1 MIQNKKKGKDILVH
15 SAFETEDYYM
25 LRVPSKPLNYFND
38 LSREDEDKLLERFKK
53 ETSLREAISVSSPS
67 LYETL
72 LKKMDSILQ
81 NKDSK
86 KNRQIISSLMRY
98 ALRSCSRP
106 TPFGLFSGV
115 ATGKFSDEAS
125 LSIKI
130 SNTFKKWVRPDM
142 EWLLGIVRILEQ
154 NDEVLPYL
162 NVRKN
167 MSLHKV
173 GKRLNIKF
181 MSLHG
186 QSMGNTSK
194 EISVSYTNVLNKILR
209 LTANP
214 ILFKKLKGELL
225 NEYSDVDHVVIH
237 NYLKQLVDQ
246 ELLYTELKPPMNGSD
261 PLDYIDSVLKEVYKL
276 RENDGLTHN
285 LELIGKVQQ
294 IKSTI
299 DNCNKK
305 NITNMERELH
315 LLSLDMRRLFK
326 CSTPLQ
332 VDSFIRSEQN
342 ALPKNLKDEIADVAE
357 CLWKLNR
364 DFKNEKMEEYKNK
377 FIETYG
383 VFREIPLMDAIS
395 EEKGIGF
402 PKNDDE
408 LNQDEKLNKM
418 MYSLDASKQ
427 IILNNLVSNAIKQ
440 GETEI
445 ILTDEILQKISSDN
459 FIGETPDGIDIY
471 AEIINNV
478 SDGYNIVLNPQA
490 GAQGVG
496 KSSGRFLYNDDQ
508 LKSEFF
514 KSHQKVRNQ
523 NRHLE
528 YVEITYIPP
537 GGRVGNVMQG
547 FTPTEYELN
556 MTGIRN
562 GKVKQVDL
570 NDLFLVATPDRLLI
584 KSRTLNKEIRII
596 ASNMYNY
603 NNSPKLCRFLLE
615 LTMSQYANWGLFNW
629 GLLQYNQYLPR
640 VRRNNVIL
648 YPQSWRFQ
656 DLILKTDTEYRGL
669 TLEDGI
675 KKWLVKWNIPRYV
688 YLTFSDLRLLIDLT
702 NPLHLKELVNEAQ
715 KNHQFELQEFI
726 GEFEDRIV
734 ESDEGRHVMEVVIPV
749 IRREST
755 LSSYP
760 NLNIKDSHPRTVKRI
775 IYPGEECL
783 HVKLYGS
790 LGEQEEFICQEM
802 LEFTENL
809 RQLGEIDKWFFIRYL
824 DPDPHIRLRLFGDP
838 YKLNESVIA
847 KVNKFAREN
856 IQSGYLKTFTFSP
869 YEREL
874 ERYGGSGLIEQ
885 VEDIFWTDS
894 VVASNLL
901 KFIDQQKQSVF
912 NEKVVAAISIVEMLD
927 SFGLTTEDIHQDIF
941 HESNPNKFM
950 PSFRKNKEGLIKF
963 LNTDD
968 NWSALRGSVGGDDL
982 LSILEP
988 RRTYLKLLANSLKES
1003 IHNELI
1009 IPQQINILID
1019 SLIHMH
1025 CNRLLGPSRLESEV
1039 RALIKLTTKS
1049 LIHIKNKDASKKEL
1063 SLNL

>member
-1 MIQNKKKGKDILVH
+1 LVNPLRIDCVFDDLIIH
-15 SAFETEDYYM
+15 GLLWLFTFQAVAFDYTT
-25 LRVPSKPLNYFND
+25 SQ
-38 LSREDEDKLLERFKK
+38 DKLLERFKS
-53 ETSLREAISVSSPS
+53 EISLREAISVSSTS
-67 LYETL
+67 LYEIL
-72 LKKMDSILQ
+72 LKRMDSILQ

-106 TPFGLFSGV
+106 TPFGLFSGI

-125 LSIKI
+125 LGIKI
-130 SNTFKKWVRPDM
+130 SNEFKKWVRPDM

-154 NDEVLPYL
+154 NNEVLPYL
-162 NVRKN
+162 SVRKN

-186 QSMGNTSK
+186 QSKGNTSK
-194 EISVSYTNVLNKILR
+194 EVSVSYTAVLDKILM

-214 ILFKKLKGELL
+214 ILFKELKGTLL
-225 NEYSDVDHVVIH
+225 NEYSDVDPVVIH
-237 NYLKQLVDQ
+237 SYLKQLVDQ
-246 ELLYTELKPPMNGSD
+246 ELLYTELKPPMND
-261 PLDYIDSVLKEVYKL
+261 TNPLDYINSVLEEVYKL

-285 LELIGKVQQ
+285 LELIGKIEQ
-294 IKSTI
+294 IKNTI
-299 DNCNKK
+299 DKYNKESFLF
-305 NITNMERELH
+305 MERELH
-315 LLSLDMRRLFK
+315 SLSLNMRKLFK
-326 CSTPLQ
+326 CANPLQ
-332 VDSFIRSEQN
+332 VDSFIRPERN
-342 ALPKNLKDEIADVAE
+342 VLPKNIKDEIADAAE

-364 DFKNEKMEEYKNK
+364 DFKNEKMDEYKNK

-383 VFREIPLMDAIS
+383 VFREIPLMDVIS

-402 PKNDDE
+402 PKNDDG
-408 LNQDEKLNKM
+408 LNQSEKLNRM

-440 GETEI
+440 DETEL
-445 ILTDEILQKISSDN
+445 ILTDEVIQKISSDN
-459 FIGETPDGIDIY
+459 FIGEIPEGIDIY
-471 AEIINNV
+471 AEIINNG
-478 SDGYNIVLNPQA
+478 SDGYRIVLNPQA
-490 GAQGVG
+490 GAQGIG
-496 KSSGRFLYNDDQ
+496 KSSGRFLYNDHH
-508 LKSEFF
+508 LKSQFL
-514 KSHQKVRNQ
+514 KSHQKIQSQ

-528 YVEITYIPP
+528 YVELTYISP

-562 GKVKQVDL
+562 GKVQQVDL

-603 NNSPKLCRFLLE
+603 NNAPKLCRFLLE
-615 LTMSQYANWGLFNW
+615 LTMNQYANWGLFNW

-669 TLEDGI
+669 NLEDGI

-702 NPLHLKELVNEAQ
+702 NPLHLKELVNEAK

-749 IRREST
+749 IRREAT
-755 LSSYP
+755 LPNYL
-760 NLNIKDSHPRTVKRI
+760 NLNIKDSHLNTVKRI

-783 HVKLYGS
+783 HIKLYGS
-790 LGEQEEFICQEM
+790 LGEQEEFIRQEM
-802 LEFTENL
+802 LEFTESL
-809 RQLGEIDKWFFIRYL
+809 RRVGEIDKWFFIRYL

-856 IQSGYLKTFTFSP
+856 IHSGYLKTFTFSP

-885 VEDIFWTDS
+885 VEDVFWADS
-894 VVASNLL
+894 LVTSNLL
-901 KFIDQQKQSVF
+901 KFIDDQQKRNVF

-927 SFGLTTEDIHQDIF
+927 SFSLTNEDIHQDIF
-941 HESNPNKFM
+941 DESNPNKFM
-950 PSFRKNKEGLIKF
+950 ESFRENKEGLIKF
-963 LNTDD
+963 LNTTD
-968 NWSALRGSVGGDDL
+968 NWSTLRESEGGKDL
-982 LSILEP
+982 LLILEP
-988 RRTYLKLLANSLKES
+988 RRMHLELLAKSLKES
-1003 IHNELI
+1003 IHNELL

-1019 SLIHMH
+1019 SLVHMH
-1025 CNRLLGPSRLESEV
+1025 CNRLLGPGRLESEV

-1049 LIHIKNKDASKKEL
+1049 LIHIKNNDSSKKEL